1 MPTVRGRGLDLVNMI
16 PGLRKRDAAGVANPK
31 RVEEVELGRKKG
43 ALID

>member
-1 MPTVRGRGLDLVNMI
+1 MI
-16 PGLRKRDAAGVANPK
+16 PALRGKRNTGQGAAVNPK